1 MTKKK
6 IYFIG
11 FLLLIT
17 FIVTSYN
24 VIQFFNER
32 ASFQY
37 SDWLI
42 NYQAGFVRRGFVGEI
57 FFQLS
62 NILQFRLDILIL
74 VFVLILYMTFYLN
87 FYSIIR
93 KINIKL
99 IDLFVIL
106 SPISFFYT
114 AFEQKASGRKE
125 IIFLSLFSVFILII
139 KKISPLNQI
148 FLIIL
153 ITTITAL
160 THSGLIFYNVYFFA
174 LFVCYNL
181 NLGIK
186 KISILLLPF
195 IFSSLITLIFIS
207 NNSTIS
213 SGELEVICRSIIEY
227 LPNCG
232 KGDYVTTLTWGLKN
246 NFEGFKSLWLDANYI
261 IFYFLAFILCF
272 GVFLYISNTSKLHN
286 FNFLFVIILCMV
298 STLPLYL
305 IGADYGRYMY
315 VSYLSSILIY
325 YFLLSEN
332 IIKRKINFYSIKK
345 IIIIPILVV
354 YSFTFTIP
362 LCCKTKLKF
371 NYIKLID

>member
-6 IYFIG
+6 NYFIG

-24 VIQFFNER
+24 VTQFFNER

-42 NYQAGFVRRGFVGEI
+42 NYQAGFVRRGLVGEI

-125 IIFLSLFSVFILII
+125 IIFLSLFSLFILII

-174 LFVCYNL
+174 LFTCYNL
-181 NLGIK
+181 KLGIK
-186 KISILLLPF
+186 KISLHLLPL

-213 SGELEVICRSIIEY
+213 SGELEIICKSIIEY

-246 NFEGFKSLWLDANYI
+246 NFEGFKSLWLNTNYI
-261 IFYFLAFILCF
+261 IFYFVAFILCF
-272 GVFLYISNTSKLHN
+272 GVFLYISNNSKLHN
-286 FNFLFVIILCMV
+286 FNFLFIIILCMV

-332 IIKRKINFYSIKK
+332 IIKRKINVYNIKK

>member
-1 MTKKK
+1 
-6 IYFIG
+6 
-11 FLLLIT
+11 
-17 FIVTSYN
+17 
-24 VIQFFNER
+24 
-32 ASFQY
+32 
-37 SDWLI
+37 
-42 NYQAGFVRRGFVGEI
+42 
-57 FFQLS
+57 
-62 NILQFRLDILIL
+62 
-74 VFVLILYMTFYLN
+74 MTFYLN

-125 IIFLSLFSVFILII
+125 IIFLSLFSLFILII

-181 NLGIK
+181 KLGIK

-195 IFSSLITLIFIS
+195 IFSSLIALFFIS

-213 SGELEVICRSIIEY
+213 SGELEIICKSIIEY

-232 KGDYVTTLTWGLKN
+232 KGDYVTTLTWGLKS

-261 IFYFLAFILCF
+261 IFYFVAFILCF
-272 GVFLYISNTSKLHN
+272 GVFLYISNNSKLNN
-286 FNFLFVIILCMV
+286 FNFLFIIILCMI

-345 IIIIPILVV
+345 IIIIPILVI
-354 YSFTFTIP
+354 YSFTFTVP

-371 NYIKLID
+371 NYINLID